1 MFSIFVGVQKRERRD
16 HAAASCHG
24 NQFVQHTVQADDG
37 GGFPF
42 IEMAEDGLADIGAK
56 LLPGISFGDN
66 GVAEGAH
73 NEAAIIAVLVDYQWF
88 SRCCRKK
95 FGRGGR

>member
-1 MFSIFVGVQKRERRD
+1 
-16 HAAASCHG
+16 
-24 NQFVQHTVQADDG
+24 
-37 GGFPF
+37 
-42 IEMAEDGLADIGAK
+42 
-56 LLPGISFGDN
+56 
-66 GVAEGAH
+66 VAEGAH